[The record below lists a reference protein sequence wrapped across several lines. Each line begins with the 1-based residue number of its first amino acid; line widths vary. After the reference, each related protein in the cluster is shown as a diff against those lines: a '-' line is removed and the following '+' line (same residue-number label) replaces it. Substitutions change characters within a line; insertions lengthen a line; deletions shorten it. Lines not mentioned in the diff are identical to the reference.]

1 MLQIREKARNLL
13 WYSLALDESTDLSST
28 SQLLVFIRGVNL
40 DFQIT
45 EDLAS
50 VCSMH
55 GTTTEK
61 TFSWKCKF
69 FCKTINQLRGVTVDG
84 GKNMAG
90 VRKGLVGQIMTQL
103 EDLQIPGALFIHCII
118 HQPGALFIH
127 CIIHQPGALFI
138 HQPGALFIH
147 CIIHQ
152 PGALFIHCI
161 IHQPGA
167 LFIHLHHT
175 SAGRSV
181 HTLHHTSAGRSVHT
195 LHHTSAGRSVHTLAS
210 YISRALCSYT
220 ASYIS
225 KPSVGKT

>member
-1 MLQIREKARNLL
+1 MEQLEK
-13 WYSLALDESTDLSST
+13 
-28 SQLLVFIRGVNL
+28 I
-40 DFQIT
+40 
-45 EDLAS
+45 
-50 VCSMH
+50 
-55 GTTTEK
+55 
-61 TFSWKCKF
+61 FSWKCKKL
-69 FCKTINQLRGVTVDG
+69 CKTINQLRGVTVDG

-90 VRKGLVGQIMTQL
+90 VRKGLVGQIRTQL

-138 HQPGALFIH
+138 H

-152 PGALFIHCI
+152 PGALFMHCI

-181 HTLHHTSAGRSVHT
+181 HTLHHTSASPLWERLRYFLCTETSRFCCE
-195 LHHTSAGRSVHTLAS
+195 LHSGTCTQS
-210 YISRALCSYT
+210 
-220 ASYIS
+220 
-225 KPSVGKT
+225 PSVPGFS